1 MSWVTQPYEDDL
13 AYWLDQVLEAIGQGE
28 AAETALAQVPEALR
42 PEIQALVQA
51 AARLQAASPP
61 SPRPEFRL
69 RAGTR
74 LTARIYMQQPWR
86 VLAAIPW
93 PRLAVPR
100 AWAWALGVFLLG
112 LLLLI
117 PTAVQAAEAAL
128 PGQPL
133 YTVKV
138 WQEDVQWRLTPL
150 ASRPRLY
157 LRFAQRRITE
167 IRSLVRQ
174 GRTQALPTVLGRWQ
188 HQRRQLA
195 RTLKRLSK
203 TQREAALRL
212 ILPQEARYQRE
223 LAQLLRTAPAAA
235 RPVLTQAWEVTRQW
249 RMEIQRTLGQP
260 DVAAT
265 EALHSPTP
273 TVTASTTP
281 GPTPPPTATGEPTVT
296 PAAEPTATPA
306 SDGGGQRCRGQGRS
320 SAYNPNC
327 GGQPP
332 GWDQGRGRGRG
343 GGNGGQGNA
352 GGGGNTGGK
361 GKGKGR

>member
-1 MSWVTQPYEDDL
+1 M
-13 AYWLDQVLEAIGQGE
+13 LD
-28 AAETALAQVPEALR
+28 
-42 PEIQALVQA
+42 
-51 AARLQAASPP
+51 
-61 SPRPEFRL
+61 
-69 RAGTR
+69 
-74 LTARIYMQQPWR
+74 
-86 VLAAIPW
+86 AIPW
-93 PRLAVPR
+93 PRLALPR

-112 LLLLI
+112 LLLFM
-117 PTAVQAAEAAL
+117 PVAVQAAEAAL

-167 IRSLVRQ
+167 IRGLVRQ

-188 HQRRQLA
+188 NQRRQLA

-223 LAQLLRTAPAAA
+223 LAQLLRTAPAEA
-235 RPVLTQAWEVTRQW
+235 RPVLTQAWEGTRQW
-249 RMEIQRTLGQP
+249 RMEIQRTLSQP
-260 DVAAT
+260 GVAST
-265 EALHSPTP
+265 EALRSPTP
-273 TVTASTTP
+273 TVTATATPRST
-281 GPTPPPTATGEPTVT
+281 PTPTATGEPTAT
-296 PAAEPTATPA
+296 PAAEPTATITAETTATPEVEPTA
-306 SDGGGQRCRGQGRS
+306 TPSTDGRGQRCQGQGRS

-352 GGGGNTGGK
+352 GGGGNAGGK
-361 GKGKGR
+361 GKGKGK